1 MPEWLATFCVTS
13 TVSTPLIVIAVVMY
27 LPNLYFNS
35 NSKIFKK
42 NQTETEQDK
51 SKGIEFTQNGVII
64 NYAIGIVS
72 VVGIYLTYQGC

>member
-1 MPEWLATFCVTS
+1 MPDWLATFCVES

-51 SKGIEFTQNGVII
+51 SKGIEFTQNGVMI

-72 VVGIYLTYQGC
+72 VIGIYLTYQGC

>member
-1 MPEWLATFCVTS
+1 MPEWLATFCVDG
-13 TVSTPLIVIAVVMY
+13 TVSTQLIVIAVVMY

-51 SKGIEFTQNGVII
+51 SKGIEFTQNGVLV

-72 VVGIYLTYQGC
+72 AIGIYLTFQGC

>member
-1 MPEWLATFCVTS
+1 MPEWLATFCLTS

-35 NSKIFKK
+35 NSKIFRK
-42 NQTETEQDK
+42 NKDVEGEDK
-51 SKGIEFTQNGVII
+51 SKGIEFTQNGVLI

-72 VVGIYLTYQGC
+72 VIGIYLTYQGC

>member
-35 NSKIFKK
+35 NSKIFQK
-42 NQTETEQDK
+42 NKDAAVDDK
-51 SKGIEFTQNGVII
+51 SKGIEFTQNGVMI

-72 VVGIYLTYQGC
+72 VIGIYLTYQGC